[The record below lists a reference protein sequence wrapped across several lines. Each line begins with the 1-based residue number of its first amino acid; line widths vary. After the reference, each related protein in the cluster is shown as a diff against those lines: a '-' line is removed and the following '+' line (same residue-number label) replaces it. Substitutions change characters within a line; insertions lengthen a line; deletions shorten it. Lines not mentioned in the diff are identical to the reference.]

1 MQGTGKGEFEPGM
14 TITLAETVALAA
26 RIHSIYHTG
35 AAEFAQGSP
44 WYQVYLDYAGENGI
58 FTAEAATSPKTYA
71 HRDQFSAILA
81 SALPAEVLEPI
92 NTVDDG
98 MIPDVPE
105 GAAHYDAIYLLY
117 RAGVLTGSDGKG
129 TFHPDTVIDRSSVAA
144 LVTRLVRPSLR
155 QALTLER
162 QDGAERVY
170 LDRDSLTLTVG
181 NSTQL
186 TATAEPA
193 GTSLTWTSSAPAVA
207 TVDKNGTVTALAAG
221 TATITANAGNASAAC
236 LVRVENELIP
246 ATGVGISIRQLDLDT
261 GETFRLTAA
270 PIPSNA
276 SNDGVYW
283 EITFPSGGV
292 QAASLQVNEDQSCT
306 VTGLEPGTATVRA
319 VIAGAGTESCTVT
332 IHDPA
337 EDHPSAGLAFA
348 EPFQSS
354 ERPQIGKTWVV
365 CLEDK
370 AQNTLC
376 IYNPSRPYDPF
387 IPYYYAWYFDAGMD
401 GPVGADVN
409 YSTSR
414 PDVLKVDRDFTDNR
428 GASFVQL
435 ARLSLQTEGGT
446 QEIGVLTVNPEHDG
460 DGAVHTFQVKVP
472 RDTTGT
478 LHITKK

>member
-1 MQGTGKGEFEPGM
+1 M
-14 TITLAETVALAA
+14 
-26 RIHSIYHTG
+26 
-35 AAEFAQGSP
+35 
-44 WYQVYLDYAGENGI
+44 
-58 FTAEAATSPKTYA
+58 
-71 HRDQFSAILA
+71 
-81 SALPAEVLEPI
+81 
-92 NTVDDG
+92 
-98 MIPDVPE
+98 
-105 GAAHYDAIYLLY
+105 
-117 RAGVLTGSDGKG
+117 
-129 TFHPDTVIDRSSVAA
+129 
-144 LVTRLVRPSLR
+144 
-155 QALTLER
+155 
-162 QDGAERVY
+162 
-170 LDRDSLTLTVG
+170 
-181 NSTQL
+181 
-186 TATAEPA
+186 
-193 GTSLTWTSSAPAVA
+193 
-207 TVDKNGTVTALAAG
+207 
-221 TATITANAGNASAAC
+221 
-236 LVRVENELIP
+236 
-246 ATGVGISIRQLDLDT
+246 
-261 GETFRLTAA
+261 
-270 PIPSNA
+270 
-276 SNDGVYW
+276 
-283 EITFPSGGV
+283 
-292 QAASLQVNEDQSCT
+292 
-306 VTGLEPGTATVRA
+306 RA